1 MTDDDDPPEPVFPT
15 PREWMTA
22 VHELRSRLMQDRP
35 RAFPPG
41 KTRTC
46 PVCDKRMLESR
57 DDLVRETVVGAM
69 ALVHHHLHGARC
81 RHCGSEFLEAY
92 EELALEE
99 VRPED
104 RLADY
109 EAKVTNVSGRNLG
122 TYWPKDVVRV
132 MNLSNQDALKV
143 QVLDPDTMIV
153 RRKQNAA

>member
-1 MTDDDDPPEPVFPT
+1 MPEDTDPLETTFPT
-15 PREWMTA
+15 PQAWMDA
-22 VHELRSRLMQDRP
+22 VHDLRSRLMKDRP
-35 RAFPPG
+35 RAFPPDT
-41 KTRTC
+41 TRGC
-46 PVCDKRMLESR
+46 PACGEQTLESR
-57 DDLVRETVVGAM
+57 DDLIRETVVGAM

-99 VRPED
+99 TRPED

-132 MNLSNQDALKV
+132 MELSNQDALEV
-143 QVLDPDTMIV
+143 QVLDADTMIV
-153 RRKQNAA
+153 RRKDKAE